1 MTTTVT
7 TATTAAT
14 SAIAGWG
21 VALGAGGVLL
31 VIGLLIALE
40 LLGSSDRPWQQSM
53 KRVLRIATAP
63 LGIVFLVGIAA
74 KTATILEN

>member
-14 SAIAGWG
+14 SAIAGWA

-31 VIGLLIALE
+31 VIGLLIAME
-40 LLGSSDRPWQQSM
+40 LLGTSSQPWQQSLR
-53 KRVLRIATAP
+53 RVLRIATAP
-63 LGIVFLVGIAA
+63 LAVVFLVGVVV
-74 KTATILEN
+74 KMSLILEN